1 MEEQAHKPG
10 LIRSRRTA
18 VFGLV
23 LTGLVAAVSFR
34 ATLSHSESPSSLAS
48 SVRFPACL
56 GSLAKNTALCAY
68 FLWLG
73 VLFFQKAFA
82 MERVLVTGWFS
93 VILLS
98 PIQKLVSRSS
108 SVAIQ

>member
-1 MEEQAHKPG
+1 
-10 LIRSRRTA
+10 
-18 VFGLV
+18 
-23 LTGLVAAVSFR
+23 
-34 ATLSHSESPSSLAS
+34 
-48 SVRFPACL
+48 
-56 GSLAKNTALCAY
+56 LAKNTALCAY

-108 SVAIQ
+108 SVAIQYAKAVGIAVAFIAAVLILLRMPKSRESAPSPFSLLFPHR